1 MTPFT
6 AYRSGESVMFKGF
19 GVFVACSGF
28 VLGALTLSP
37 TNAQDKKDP
46 SIKDIM
52 TRAHKGGN
60 SLLAAI
66 GKEVKSKSPDWTAA
80 EAHAKELVAL
90 GVSLGKNEPSKG
102 AKESWQKLTSD
113 YLDHAKKLEQAIS
126 SKDQKVA
133 QAEHG
138 KLGSSCAACHKLHK

>member
-1 MTPFT
+1 
-6 AYRSGESVMFKGF
+6 MFKGF
-19 GVFVACSGF
+19 GAFVAFSAF
-28 VLGALTLSP
+28 ALGALSLSP

-66 GKEVKSKSPDWTAA
+66 GKEVKSKTTDFATA

-102 AKESWQKLTSD
+102 GKESWEKLTKD

-138 KLGSSCAACHKLHK
+138 KLGSSCAACHKVHK